1 MCNVGRSIS
10 EVPTNLLLL
19 YYLTQVLG
27 LDASLSGLAVAL
39 PKIWDALVDPMFG
52 GWIDRASVRAG
63 RRGPAIL
70 LSAAGY
76 LVAMVFIFSMQ
87 SLRSSP
93 AQVVAVATLLLIAL
107 SVSQTGLGVMQFAL
121 STEMTNNPVDLS
133 KLLATSTV
141 SGQVLAVV
149 FGALAPVMVT
159 WSGGGATGYS
169 RMAMEIAIVSAA
181 TFFLFY
187 LSTRGVPVARR
198 SRESEDRPL
207 LASLKATLSNRPFYF
222 LMAFVMSV
230 NAGASMLFG
239 FMPFA
244 NHYVLLGTPGDLVV
258 LEVVLGVTVLLGM
271 LVAPQAVKRM
281 EPLRAMRLCNV
292 AVGVFL
298 GLMFFASFL
307 PVWATWAM
315 LACVGLASGIIGVL
329 VQTSTLDAARLKT
342 PGIAAISLGFY
353 LGIMLAGI
361 KLGNSLGGIASGEL
375 LQLIGFVPGG
385 GAQSASTLQW
395 LRTGYTVVPM
405 LFTIIAGIFLHRV
418 KLPAETAINEAAVHD
433 EVPVLGRGLA

>member
-1 MCNVGRSIS
+1 
-10 EVPTNLLLL
+10 
-19 YYLTQVLG
+19 
-27 LDASLSGLAVAL
+27 
-39 PKIWDALVDPMFG
+39 
-52 GWIDRASVRAG
+52 
-63 RRGPAIL
+63 
-70 LSAAGY
+70 
-76 LVAMVFIFSMQ
+76 
-87 SLRSSP
+87 
-93 AQVVAVATLLLIAL
+93 
-107 SVSQTGLGVMQFAL
+107 
-121 STEMTNNPVDLS
+121 
-133 KLLATSTV
+133 
-141 SGQVLAVV
+141 
-149 FGALAPVMVT
+149 
-159 WSGGGATGYS
+159 
-169 RMAMEIAIVSAA
+169 
-181 TFFLFY
+181 
-187 LSTRGVPVARR
+187 
-198 SRESEDRPL
+198 
-207 LASLKATLSNRPFYF
+207 
-222 LMAFVMSV
+222 
-230 NAGASMLFG
+230 
-239 FMPFA
+239 
-244 NHYVLLGTPGDLVV
+244 
-258 LEVVLGVTVLLGM
+258 
-271 LVAPQAVKRM
+271 
-281 EPLRAMRLCNV
+281 MRLCNV

-418 KLPAETAINEAAVHD
+418 KLPAETAINEAAVLD